1 MWNRMIFGNDLYHV
15 VLWFLTYSVLG
26 WIVESIYMSICNR
39 KLTNRGFSKSPLCPI
54 YGVGALTVYFL
65 LSPYSHNRVL
75 LFFLGAILAT
85 AIEWITARIME
96 RLFGEIWWNYTDKP
110 FNYKG
115 ILCLESTLAWGLYT
129 LILFGILHGF
139 VERIVNAIPFRIGR
153 IAGAVLILIYTVDFA
168 RTFYREKRDDLPA
181 LVSIHELKNKFWN
194 FIGR

>member
-1 MWNRMIFGNDLYHV
+1 MWSGMIFGNDLYHV
-15 VLWFLTYSVLG
+15 VLWFLTYSILG
-26 WIVESIYMSICNR
+26 WTVESIYMSICNK
-39 KLTNRGFSKSPLCPI
+39 KLTNRGFAKSPICPI

-85 AIEWITARIME
+85 VIEWITARIME
-96 RLFGEIWWNYTDKP
+96 RIFGEIWWNYTDKP

-129 LILFGILHGF
+129 LILFGILHGV
-139 VERIVNAIPFRIGR
+139 VEHIVNIIPFRIGR
-153 IAGAVLILIYTVDFA
+153 IAGAALLLVYAVDFIL
-168 RTFYREKRDDLPA
+168 TFYREKKEHLP
-181 LVSIHELKNKFWN
+181 LLSIHELKDKFWN